1 MHRDDVVICN
11 LHEGEAR
18 VLFACN
24 AREYRSL
31 CSEMKDSRYSSVL
44 ARIGSLIA
52 GEQDEVAVMATVACE
67 LHHAFGHF
75 HWTGFY
81 RVVEPGWLK
90 IGPYQGGH
98 GCLAIAF
105 GRGVCGTVAQS
116 GKLIRLDDVD
126 AFPGHIACSSIT
138 RSEIVVPVL
147 DPAGA
152 VRAVL
157 DIDSDQAAAFDSED
171 ERQLAAICALIS
183 RQVY

>member
-1 MHRDDVVICN
+1 
-11 LHEGEAR
+11 
-18 VLFACN
+18 
-24 AREYRSL
+24 
-31 CSEMKDSRYSSVL
+31 
-44 ARIGSLIA
+44 
-52 GEQDEVAVMATVACE
+52 
-67 LHHAFGHF
+67 
-75 HWTGFY
+75 
-81 RVVEPGWLK
+81 
-90 IGPYQGGH
+90 
-98 GCLAIAF
+98 
-105 GRGVCGTVAQS
+105 VAQS